1 MDDVK
6 KQTQTEKEEEL
17 LQLKKAVETMKL
29 GVTICNTKGEII
41 YVNPADAHMHGWEVK
56 DLIGQDVRVY
66 ATKRKLAPWQM
77 DQVIKWKGMTREST
91 NIKQDGVSF
100 PVRLVS
106 DIVRDSQDLPIAV
119 VTICEDIS
127 KSKKMEEELK
137 NSEEKLR
144 QAQKME
150 TIGRLA
156 GGVAHDFN
164 NLLTAINGR
173 CDLLLKKL
181 DQSIPMYND
190 LLEIRKAGA
199 RAASLTV
206 QLLTFSR
213 QQIIEPKVLNLGNTI
228 QDVKDMLQRLIG
240 EDILLN
246 IEIQEDIYIKADSN
260 QIDQILM
267 NLAVNARDAMHNGG
281 TLTIRLYTTSVSN
294 RDTIGQIENLEPGE
308 YATIEVQDN
317 GAGMDE
323 ETVSHIFEPFF
334 TTKSVGK
341 GTGLGL
347 STVFGII
354 KQSNGGVEVESTL
367 GEGTIFR
374 VFLPLVEYKEE
385 ELPINNQD
393 KDAFFQQTDTI
404 KKTVLLVEDQ
414 EMVQDLVTEILEDE
428 GFNVVSA
435 FNGKEALVI
444 SSTYSGTFDLMLT
457 DVIMPEMNGKEL
469 AEKIKKTKPDLKIL
483 FMSGYTGEEMRT
495 RGVLEPG
502 TNFIQKPFTPDLL
515 IQKVLEVLNSRN

>member
-1 MDDVK
+1 MDK
-6 KQTQTEKEEEL
+6 NNPINREEEL

-41 YVNPADAHMHGWEVK
+41 YVNPADARMHGWEVE

-66 ATKRKLAPWQM
+66 ATKKKLAPWQM
-77 DQVIKWKGMTREST
+77 DQVMKWKGMTREST
-91 NIKQDGVSF
+91 NIKKNGEPF

-106 DIVRDSQDLPIAV
+106 DIVRDSHDLPIAV

-127 KSKKMEEELK
+127 ESKKLEEELK

-173 CDLLLKKL
+173 CDLLLKKFDRSNPL
-181 DQSIPMYND
+181 YND
-190 LLEIRKAGA
+190 LLEIRKAGG
-199 RAASLTV
+199 RAASLTG
-206 QLLTFSR
+206 QLLAFSR
-213 QQIIEPKVLNLGNTI
+213 QQIIEPKVINLANTV
-228 QDVKDMLQRLIG
+228 QNVKDMLQRLIG

-246 IEIQEDIYIKADSN
+246 IESKDDVYVKADSN

-281 TLTIRLYTTSVSN
+281 SLSIKIYQRTVSES
-294 RDTIGQIENLEPGE
+294 DSIGQIDNLDPGD

-317 GAGMDE
+317 GSGMDE

-347 STVFGII
+347 STVFGIV
-354 KQSNGGVEVESTL
+354 KQSNGGIEVESTL
-367 GEGTIFR
+367 GEGTTFR
-374 VFLPLVEYKEE
+374 IYLPLVEYMEE
-385 ELPINNQD
+385 ELPISNQEESTPS
-393 KDAFFQQTDTI
+393 QVSDTS

-428 GFNVVSA
+428 GFKVISA
-435 FNGKEALVI
+435 YNGKEALDVCA
-444 SSTYSGTFDLMLT
+444 SYSGTIDLMIT

-469 AEKIKKTKPDLKIL
+469 ASKIHETKPDLKIL

-495 RGVLEPG
+495 RGVLESG
-502 TNFIQKPFTPDLL
+502 TNFIQKPFTPDSL
-515 IQKVLEVLNSRN
+515 IQKVLEVLNSRP

>member
-1 MDDVK
+1 MPNLDLH
-6 KQTQTEKEEEL
+6 KQEEEL

-29 GVTICNTKGEII
+29 GVTICNTRGEII
-41 YVNPADAHMHGWEVK
+41 YVNPADAHMHDWEVEE
-56 DLIGQDVRVY
+56 LIGKDVRVY

-77 DQVIKWKGMTREST
+77 DQVMKWKGMTREST
-91 NIKQDGVSF
+91 NIKQNGDPF

-106 DIVRDSQDLPIAV
+106 DIVRDTQDLPIAI

-127 KSKKMEEELK
+127 ESKKLEEELK

-173 CDLLLKKL
+173 CDLLLRKL
-181 DQSIPMYND
+181 DQSNPMYND
-190 LLEIRKAGA
+190 LLEIRKAGG
-199 RAASLTV
+199 RAASLTG
-206 QLLTFSR
+206 QLLAFSR
-213 QQIIEPKVLNLGNTI
+213 QQIIEPKVINLFDII

-246 IEIQEDIYIKADSN
+246 IESNEDVYIKADSN

-267 NLAVNARDAMHNGG
+267 NLAVNARDAMRNGG
-281 TLTIRLYTTSVSN
+281 TLKIQIFKTSVSDE
-294 RDTIGQIENLEPGE
+294 DTIGQIEDLDPGD
-308 YATIEVQDN
+308 YATIEVRDS
-317 GAGMDE
+317 GIGMDE

-354 KQSNGGVEVESTL
+354 KQSNGGIEVESTL
-367 GEGTIFR
+367 GEGTTFR
-374 VFLPLVEYKEE
+374 IFLPLVEYKEE
-385 ELPINNQD
+385 EPPITNQE
-393 KDAFFQQTDTI
+393 KEVLCQQPDTS

-428 GFNVVSA
+428 GFKVVSA
-435 FNGKEALVI
+435 YNGKEALEI
-444 SSTYSGTFDLMLT
+444 SSTYSGTIDLMLT

-469 AEKIKKTKPDLKIL
+469 AAKIKETKPELKIL

-495 RGVLEPG
+495 RGVLESG

-515 IQKVLEVLNSRN
+515 IQKVLEVLNSMN